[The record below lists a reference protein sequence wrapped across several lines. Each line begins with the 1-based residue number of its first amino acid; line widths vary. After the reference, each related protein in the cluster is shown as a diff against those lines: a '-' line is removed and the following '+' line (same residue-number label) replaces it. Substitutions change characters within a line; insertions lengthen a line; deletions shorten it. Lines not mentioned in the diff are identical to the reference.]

1 MTNDH
6 AVSSPVISVILPV
19 YNGEEFLQDAI
30 DSILNQSF
38 LDFELVII
46 DDGSKDRSL
55 EIINSYT
62 DPRIKL
68 VQNVS
73 NLGLVGALNSG
84 ISVAKGR
91 YLARQDADDLSHK
104 DRLKLQYLSMEELG
118 ADICGTAWA
127 QMNPDGS
134 ILSVKEIP
142 LSEDTIF
149 ACLATT
155 VPFPHGSVMMRSSFI
170 KKHQLKYET
179 IQIAEDYYLWIRF
192 AQFGGLFSNINK
204 CLYFY
209 RLHPKSL
216 SSIKKNL
223 YGHSAKQIRR
233 IFTKQNVLR
242 STKVL
247 EKLSKNSDVINTL
260 NYRETIYAAMLAYRL
275 PFSKDSALKFLR
287 IFFQAKMKLKLHI
300 LYTITKS

>member
-6 AVSSPVISVILPV
+6 TVSSPVISVILPV

-38 LDFELVII
+38 LDFELVIV

-127 QMNPDGS
+127 QMNPDRS

-192 AQFGGLFSNINK
+192 AQLGGLFSNINK

-233 IFTKQNVLR
+233 IFVKQNVLR
-242 STKVL
+242 STRVL
-247 EKLSKNSDVINTL
+247 EKLSKNSDVISTL